1 MRDNI
6 KGGALTETTLLV
18 LLSLYTPR
26 HGYEV
31 NKHIQKVTQGRV
43 SLGAG
48 TLYKVIDTLLKKGW
62 INSIGDK
69 KDRKNTCVISEEGKQ
84 VVYAE
89 KMRLSSLI
97 ALIKEREG

>member
-1 MRDNI
+1 MRDNM

-69 KDRKNTCVISEEGKQ
+69 KDRKNTCVISDEGRR
-84 VVYAE
+84 VVCT
-89 KMRLSSLI
+89 
-97 ALIKEREG
+97 ERERLTSLLLLIEEQ